1 MFIINFKLDYKKM
14 LLILIV
20 IAVTIAT
27 IIEFSFK
34 DSTSVNNKI
43 DNFDYSFTEE
53 NYTTLLK
60 EIHDNI
66 DQNIGKTVKISGYV
80 FRMPDFKE
88 NFFVCGRNVTVN
100 PKDMIAGILC
110 QYDDAKN
117 LKDSEWVELTGV
129 IIKGEY
135 KELMP
140 VLKIDS
146 VKKITAPANTYVTT
160 TPKTDTT
167 NTENS
172 TN

>member
-1 MFIINFKLDYKKM
+1 
-14 LLILIV
+14 
-20 IAVTIAT
+20 
-27 IIEFSFK
+27 
-34 DSTSVNNKI
+34 
-43 DNFDYSFTEE
+43 
-53 NYTTLLK
+53 
-60 EIHDNI
+60 
-66 DQNIGKTVKISGYV
+66 
-80 FRMPDFKE
+80 MPDFKE

-100 PKDMIAGILC
+100 LKDMIAGILC

>member
-1 MFIINFKLDYKKM
+1 MNILAVGDSIGTAGVEMLKSKL
-14 LLILIV
+14 
-20 IAVTIAT
+20 
-27 IIEFSFK
+27 
-34 DSTSVNNKI
+34 
-43 DNFDYSFTEE
+43 
-53 NYTTLLK
+53 
-60 EIHDNI
+60 
-66 DQNIGKTVKISGYV
+66 
-80 FRMPDFKE
+80 
-88 NFFVCGRNVTVN
+88 
-100 PKDMIAGILC
+100 
-110 QYDDAKN
+110 KN

>member
-1 MFIINFKLDYKKM
+1 MYLEC
-14 LLILIV
+14 LILKKL
-20 IAVTIAT
+20 
-27 IIEFSFK
+27 FCMWKKCYRKSK
-34 DSTSVNNKI
+34 RYDCW
-43 DNFDYSFTEE
+43 
-53 NYTTLLK
+53 YTLDRVL
-60 EIHDNI
+60 
-66 DQNIGKTVKISGYV
+66 
-80 FRMPDFKE
+80 
-88 NFFVCGRNVTVN
+88 
-100 PKDMIAGILC
+100 
-110 QYDDAKN
+110 N